1 MVVASRLGHAAL
13 ALAALGVASMPFWA
27 DPYHLS
33 LASKMAVLGL
43 FALGLQLLV
52 GGAGMVSLGQAGF
65 FAIGAY
71 TLHLVQAPG
80 APASI
85 LFTLPVAAAAAAL
98 AAAVI
103 GALALR
109 TRSFFF
115 LMVTLAFGQMI
126 FFLFHDTP
134 LGGSKDGVFVERPL
148 LEAFGFLIE
157 VPRRERAKILL
168 WLNLGVLVACYLGVV
183 LLMRTLFG
191 RALQGIRANEGR
203 MRALGYN
210 TTALK
215 LVAFVLAG
223 AISGVAGH
231 MWAMTYGF
239 VSPELAGWHL
249 SAEALLMVLLGGIGA
264 LHGPIL
270 GAVAYVGLQEVATLV
285 TERQNVVIGAAIL
298 AIVLLLPRGIAGL
311 WPARRPAVRPAGSQ
325 ATPLPP
331 ARPAETRP

>member
-1 MVVASRLGHAAL
+1 MVIPSRLGHALL
-13 ALAALGVASMPFWA
+13 ALAALLVASMPFWA

-71 TLHLVQAPG
+71 TLHLAQAPG
-80 APASI
+80 SPASI
-85 LFTLPVAAAAAAL
+85 LVTLPLAACAAAL
-98 AAAVI
+98 AAAAI

-109 TRSFFF
+109 TKSFFF

-148 LEAFGFLIE
+148 LEAFGFVLE

-168 WLNLGVLVACYLGVV
+168 WLNLGVLAACYLGVV

-270 GAVAYVGLQEVATLV
+270 GAVAYVGLQEMATLI

-311 WPARRPAVRPAGSQ
+311 WPARRPAVLPAGSH
-325 ATPLPP
+325 AAPLPP
-331 ARPAETRP
+331 AQPAETRP

>member
-1 MVVASRLGHAAL
+1 MVTASRLGNAAL

-71 TLHLVQAPG
+71 TLHLMQAPG

-85 LFTLPVAAAAAAL
+85 LITLPVAAGVAAL
-98 AAAVI
+98 AAAII

-148 LEAFGFLIE
+148 LEAFGFLID
-157 VPRRERAKILL
+157 VPRRERASVLL
-168 WLNLGVLVACYLGVV
+168 WLNLGMLAACYLGLA
-183 LLMRTLFG
+183 LLIRTLFG
-191 RALQGIRANEGR
+191 RALLGIRANEGR
-203 MRALGYN
+203 MRAFGYN

-215 LVAFVLAG
+215 LIAFILAG
-223 AISGVAGH
+223 AISGIAGH

-264 LHGPIL
+264 LHGAIL
-270 GAVAYVGLQEVATLV
+270 GAVAYVGLQEVATLI
-285 TERQNVVIGAAIL
+285 TDRQNVVIGTAIL
-298 AIVLLLPRGIAGL
+298 MIVLLLPRGMVGL
-311 WPARRPAVRPAGSQ
+311 WPRRRPAPMPADMRTSF
-325 ATPLPP
+325 LPS
-331 ARPAETRP
+331 ARGVETQP

>member
-1 MVVASRLGHAAL
+1 MMRLASPVGHAG
-13 ALAALGVASMPFWA
+13 LAAALLAAASAPFWA
-27 DPYHLS
+27 DAYHLS

-43 FALGLQLLV
+43 YALGLQLLV

-71 TLHLVQAPG
+71 TLHLAQAPG

-85 LFTLPVAAAAAAL
+85 LLTLPLAAAAAA
-98 AAAVI
+98 AAAAAI

-148 LEAFGFLIE
+148 LEAFGFAIE
-157 VPRRERAKILL
+157 VPRRERAKVLL
-168 WLNLGVLVACYLGVV
+168 WLNLGMLAACYVGLL

-191 RALQGIRANEGR
+191 RALQGIRANEPR
-203 MRALGYN
+203 MRALGYD
-210 TTALK
+210 TGALK
-215 LVAFVLAG
+215 LAAFVLAG
-223 AISGVAGH
+223 GISGIAGH

-239 VSPELAGWHL
+239 VSPELAGWHF
-249 SAEALLMVLLGGIGA
+249 SAEALLIVLLGGIGA

-270 GAVAYVGLQEVATLV
+270 GAVAYVGLQEVASLL

-298 AIVLLLPRGIAGL
+298 AIVLLLPRGSAGL
-311 WPARRPAVRPAGSQ
+311 APAPR
-325 ATPLPP
+325 P
-331 ARPAETRP
+331 ARP